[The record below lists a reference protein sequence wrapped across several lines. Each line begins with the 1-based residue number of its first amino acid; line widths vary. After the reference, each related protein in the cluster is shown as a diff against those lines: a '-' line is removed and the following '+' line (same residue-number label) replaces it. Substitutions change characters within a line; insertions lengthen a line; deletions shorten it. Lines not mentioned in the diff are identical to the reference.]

1 MAKKEAAQELVVDKL
16 NQLQKA
22 IANLDHEVWVSLA
35 LVAHLRLIG
44 HSEARRLLKRRI
56 TMQTQH

>member
-22 IANLDHEVWVSLA
+22 TGNLDHEVWVSLT

-44 HSEARRLLKRRI
+44 LSEIRRLLKRRI